1 MLKIDPGSAVPVY
14 EQLKRQIRLEIAT
27 GRYPAGDRLPS
38 IRELASQL
46 TINPNTIAKVYSQL
60 ETEGFLVSKTGSGF
74 FVKLEKEHLS
84 VTRKK
89 LLEEMTE
96 EFISKAVAIG
106 FSPGE
111 VTQALS
117 VKLKLEGKP
126 AND

>member
-14 EQLKRQIRLEIAT
+14 EQLKRQIRLGIVT
-27 GRYPAGDRLPS
+27 GRYPTDDRMLS

-46 TINPNTIAKVYSQL
+46 TINPNTIAKVYRQL
-60 ETEGFLVSKTGSGF
+60 ESEGFLASKTGSGF
-74 FVKLEKEHLS
+74 FVKLENEKLGI
-84 VTRKK
+84 TRKK

-96 EFISKAVAIG
+96 EFISNAVALG

-111 VTQALS
+111 VTHALS
-117 VKLKLEGKP
+117 VKLEGKP